1 MTKFSTVRWLA
12 IIKERL
18 LVAAFHIMYLMLAKK
33 CLLALDTKKSLL
45 IYFIL
50 IVINQKYI
58 FIIYFKYTIIN
69 TYLSNQAERQIV
81 LAMKLEIFY

>member
-1 MTKFSTVRWLA
+1 
-12 IIKERL
+12 
-18 LVAAFHIMYLMLAKK
+18 MLAKK